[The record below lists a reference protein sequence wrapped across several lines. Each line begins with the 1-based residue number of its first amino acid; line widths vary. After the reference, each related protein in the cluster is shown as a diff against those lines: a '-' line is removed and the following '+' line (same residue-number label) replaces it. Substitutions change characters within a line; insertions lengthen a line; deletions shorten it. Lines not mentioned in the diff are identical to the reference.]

1 MWQRKVWVNP
11 AIGLKKSEVGARM
24 LQKWKKKDGGGG
36 RGDNSLKRLPN
47 ARGEQRVLVFPF
59 CGGAVRIGRKGVK

>member
-1 MWQRKVWVNP
+1 
-11 AIGLKKSEVGARM
+11 M
-24 LQKWKKKDGGGG
+24 LQKWKKKDGGGE

-59 CGGAVRIGRKGVK
+59 AAVQFASGGRGVK